1 MVKFF
6 FDELFMNQILVYTLD
21 EGNQKLFPYR
31 VMLAVLSQVKTMN
44 YIEFLYSVYSAQA
57 NNEGEEVDRAVGMI
71 NYIRDNYPNVMMTS
85 TGNQDAVRA
94 DLNEKHG
101 MGFSERDVWTDRTT
115 AGNQYRFMINHM
127 LLFSNYLDIDLKS
140 KSIRVK
146 EHKEE
151 EINQL
156 LEKTESIYRE
166 KDFKYGSTFWLRKGD
181 M

>member
-1 MVKFF
+1 M
-6 FDELFMNQILVYTLD
+6 
-21 EGNQKLFPYR
+21 
-31 VMLAVLSQVKTMN
+31 
-44 YIEFLYSVYSAQA
+44 
-57 NNEGEEVDRAVGMI
+57 
-71 NYIRDNYPNVMMTS
+71 
-85 TGNQDAVRA
+85 RA

-127 LLFSNYLDIDLKS
+127 LLFKNYLDIDLKS
-140 KSIRVK
+140 KTIRVK

-156 LEKTESIYRE
+156 LEKTESIYRA